1 MVEGKED
8 PVEQAEAAE
17 DVVLNIEDDVPGRVE
32 KKSFTIPRQCLK
44 LYCN

>member
-1 MVEGKED
+1 MEYVELE
-8 PVEQAEAAE
+8 E
-17 DVVLNIEDDVPGRVE
+17 DVVLNMEDDVPDRVE